1 MGLYMSRQNR
11 RGEWKGRKTN
21 SRGGRT
27 RGAAKQRRKPIG
39 GKNKGKGKREKGE
52 NTKTGDFVAMGV
64 RSLQFR

>member
-1 MGLYMSRQNR
+1 MGLCMSRQNR
-11 RGEWKGRKTN
+11 RGEWEGRKTN

-27 RGAAKQRRKPIG
+27 GGAAKQRRKPRG
-39 GKNKGKGKREKGE
+39 VKNKGE